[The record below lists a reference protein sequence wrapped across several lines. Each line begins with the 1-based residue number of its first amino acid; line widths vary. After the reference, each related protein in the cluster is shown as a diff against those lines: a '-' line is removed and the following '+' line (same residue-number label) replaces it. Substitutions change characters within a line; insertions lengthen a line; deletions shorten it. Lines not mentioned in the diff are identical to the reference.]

1 MNKSILLD
9 SKDNVVTVLG
19 NMKIGDEL
27 FIYDMENN
35 FIEKLN
41 IIEDI
46 PYGNKIALRDIGA
59 NESAIKYGEKIGMAI
74 RDIKKHEL
82 VHVHN
87 VKSYNID
94 IPESVKAEVMKQM
107 NIK

>member
-9 SKDNVVTVLG
+9 EKDNVVTVLE
-19 NMKIGDEL
+19 NLKIGDSL
-27 FIYDMENN
+27 SIYDMENN
-35 FIEKLN
+35 FIEKVE

-46 PYGNKIALRDIGA
+46 PYGNKIATRDIGEK
-59 NESAIKYGEKIGMAI
+59 ESAIKYGEKIGMAI

-87 VKSYNID
+87 IKSYNID

-107 NIK
+107 NIR